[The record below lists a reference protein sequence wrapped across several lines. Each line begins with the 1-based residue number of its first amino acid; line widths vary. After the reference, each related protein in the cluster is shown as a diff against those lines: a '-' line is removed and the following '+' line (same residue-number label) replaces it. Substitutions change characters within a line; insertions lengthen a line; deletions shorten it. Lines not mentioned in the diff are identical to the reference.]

1 MTGECCGPRETLGKA
16 SKAVY
21 HRRMSAGTDRDAIL
35 SRRARLLA
43 LSLAG
48 AGLSLQVGGAAPVLA
63 AGPAASASAPSWK
76 LTPAEE
82 QRAARELF
90 RRALDELHN
99 GTPEVAL
106 DLLNQAA
113 RIHPHPKILAQIA
126 ALHERA
132 ARPDLALP
140 LYDRILLDPDVAP
153 ELLAEIQRLADRAR
167 ARVGLLRVSLGAPG
181 SLLLD
186 GQPVE
191 PGEIPVLPGAHRV
204 EVRFHDGRT
213 LPASM
218 VEVQPRAQLS
228 LVLAPGPHVVPA
240 ICLSPLP
247 PPPPP
252 PPLQGGGCG
261 CGSPGAPRE

>member
-1 MTGECCGPRETLGKA
+1 
-16 SKAVY
+16 
-21 HRRMSAGTDRDAIL
+21 MSAGTDRDAIL

-82 QRAARELF
+82 QQAARELF

-99 GTPEVAL
+99 GTPEAAL

-140 LYDRILLDPDVAP
+140 LYDRILTDPDVAP
-153 ELLAEIQRLADRAR
+153 ELLAELQRLADRAR
-167 ARVGLLRVSLGAPG
+167 ARVGLLRLSLGAPG

-186 GQPVE
+186 GNPVD
-191 PGEIPVLPGAHRV
+191 PGEILVLPGAHRV
-204 EVRFHDGRT
+204 EARFLDGR
-213 LPASM
+213 ASPPR
-218 VEVQPRAQLS
+218 VVNVQARDQIS
-228 LVLAPGPHVVPA
+228 LALAPEPRTVPA
-240 ICLSPLP
+240 ICLS